1 MCEQCPTPL
10 VTDHR
15 FQPHPLQPEVCG
27 ADSDGWECGY
37 AEEEHVEDERAAA
50 ERWRAAHVER
60 LEGAP
65 EGGDAID
72 TA

>member
-27 ADSDGWECGY
+27 ATNMT
-37 AEEEHVEDERAAA
+37 AA
-50 ERWRAAHVER
+50 
-60 LEGAP
+60 G
-65 EGGDAID
+65 
-72 TA
+72 